1 MSTPAARNNRYRRV
15 VNPNGNVS
23 IAYRP
28 HNKEALI
35 KWARKFNK
43 PVLNRLLAGNGAAY
57 DKWIR
62 KIPNPPHTRTAF
74 IKAIIAKYL
83 LNTNSQLPPA
93 VKAVNNFHRV
103 AKHRGESRI
112 PNARLVNFL
121 ANMPS
126 NKLARIHNSLPFY
139 A

>member
-1 MSTPAARNNRYRRV
+1 MSTPAAKNNRYRRV

-23 IAYRP
+23 LAYSP

-35 KWARKFNK
+35 MWARKFNK
-43 PVLNRLLAGNGAAY
+43 PVLNRLLAGSGASY
-57 DKWIR
+57 EKRIR

-83 LNTNSQLPPA
+83 LNRNSQLPPA
-93 VKAVNNFHRV
+93 VKAVNNFHRA
-103 AKHRGESRI
+103 AKHGGENRI

-121 ANMPS
+121 STMPS
-126 NKLARIHNSLPFY
+126 NQLARVHNSLPFY

>member
-1 MSTPAARNNRYRRV
+1 MSTPAAKNNRYRQV
-15 VNPNGNVS
+15 VNPNGTTGL
-23 IAYRP
+23 AYRP

-43 PVLNRLLAGNGAAY
+43 PVLNRLLAGNGASY
-57 DKWIR
+57 DKRIR
-62 KIPNPPHTRTAF
+62 KIPVPPHTRTAF

-83 LNTNSQLPPA
+83 LNTNSRLSPA
-93 VKAVNNFHRV
+93 VNAVNNFHRV
-103 AKHRGESRI
+103 AGHVGQNRI

-121 ANMPS
+121 TNTAS
-126 NKLARIHNSLPFY
+126 NNLVRIHNSLPFY